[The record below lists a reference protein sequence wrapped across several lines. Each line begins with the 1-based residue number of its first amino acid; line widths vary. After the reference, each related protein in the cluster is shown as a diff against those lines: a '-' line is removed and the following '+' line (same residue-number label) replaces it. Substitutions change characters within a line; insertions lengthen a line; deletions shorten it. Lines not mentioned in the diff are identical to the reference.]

1 MLDISDYIITDGL
14 IYLFSFTLQVVVYSS
29 LPFTDLAPVKEPDVP
44 ASLQEIQL
52 RHHTSSSDAV
62 DVPTGTKGK
71 HGGAKRTRLQEFLQ
85 KQRTVRM
92 ITKGRQL
99 AQGKP

>member
-1 MLDISDYIITDGL
+1 M
-14 IYLFSFTLQVVVYSS
+14 YLFSFTLQVVVYSS
-29 LPFTDLAPVKEPDVP
+29 LPFTDLEPVKEPDVP